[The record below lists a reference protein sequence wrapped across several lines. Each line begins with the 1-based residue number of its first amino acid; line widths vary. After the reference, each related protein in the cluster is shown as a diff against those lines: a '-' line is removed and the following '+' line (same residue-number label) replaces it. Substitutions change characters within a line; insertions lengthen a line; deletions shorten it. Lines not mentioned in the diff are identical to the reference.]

1 MSSVYYSFSGFP
13 QKESN
18 NYRVNAKIQGKT
30 LEEALDIL
38 FSDKPLKYE
47 ITGEHVI
54 ISKTTEKQQQQPQR
68 MTEITGVV
76 VDENGGALPG
86 VTVMIKGTSL
96 GTATDIDGN
105 FKLNIPETNTPVY
118 YSLSVL

>member
-1 MSSVYYSFSGFP
+1 M
-13 QKESN
+13 
-18 NYRVNAKIQGKT
+18 NAKIQGKT

-76 VDENGGALPG
+76 VWLSWSKEPPWEPPP
-86 VTVMIKGTSL
+86 TSME
-96 GTATDIDGN
+96 I
-105 FKLNIPETNTPVY
+105 LN
-118 YSLSVL
+118 